1 MSKVYWQDRQ
11 DQIQIM
17 IFERIYLALIN
28 KAKINNT
35 EQEIEIKN
43 TNTVVHSSAKYLLY
57 ITD

>member
-43 TNTVVHSSAKYLLY
+43 PNTVLHSSAKYLY
-57 ITD
+57 H